1 MYEVS
6 TLEKDTK
13 ICTVTGSTKKA
24 FFSEILSQDMSSSCF
39 PPKNKL
45 LISRPVRSANQKHG
59 FLAGNSLNSCPD
71 LGLRKKLTLGYFF
84 MSNLPDVMVVVQF
97 SSL

>member
-24 FFSEILSQDMSSSCF
+24 VFYEILSQDMSSSCF

-45 LISRPVRSANQKHG
+45 LISRPPVRSANQKHG
-59 FLAGNSLNSCPD
+59 FLEGKSLNTCPD

-84 MSNLPDVMVVVQF
+84 MSNLPDVMVQF

>member
-71 LGLRKKLTLGYFF
+71 LG
-84 MSNLPDVMVVVQF
+84 SQHNLPLVR
-97 SSL
+97 